1 MGFWA
6 RVGLPRPEL
15 RAWALYD
22 WANSGYVT
30 TVIAALFPIYFA
42 RVAAAGLPG
51 ELGAQRFATASALA
65 MATAALLAPFLGAL
79 ADRTGRLKAPLGAF
93 VALGVGSCAGLA
105 LVGPGDWKLGLLLFG
120 LGNVGITGSLVFY
133 DALLRHL
140 ASDEELDRVSSA
152 GYALGYL
159 GGGVLLALQLLWLQW
174 PRRFGFAD
182 AASASRAAFVA
193 TALWWLLFSL
203 PLLLRVRE

>member
-1 MGFWA
+1 MAGAATAEGRGFWA

-51 ELGAQRFATASALA
+51 ELSAQRFAVATSLSMAGVAL
-65 MATAALLAPFLGAL
+65 MAPFLGAL
-79 ADRTGRLKAPLGAF
+79 ADRSGRLKGLLGAF
-93 VALGVGSCAGLA
+93 VALGVGSCAGLFF
-105 LVGPGDWKLGLLLFG
+105 VGPGDWLRGLVLFG

-140 ASDEELDRVSSA
+140 ARDDELDRVSSA

-159 GGGVLLALQLLWLQW
+159 GGGVLLALQLAWVQW
-174 PRRFGFAD
+174 PARFGFAD
-182 AASASRAAFVA
+182 AAHA
-193 TALWWLLFSL
+193 
-203 PLLLRVRE
+203 